1 MRRLFIGE
9 LPNRHLIGLERTFS
23 VEIASKSDVRQMV
36 ISNHAGDSVL
46 FEGSLGDLEDICLV
60 EDVSLEV
67 RGTKGVLRIDLA
79 KDELKQIFR
88 RKRKMQG
95 IPKGEVGSE

>member
-1 MRRLFIGE
+1 M
-9 LPNRHLIGLERTFS
+9 IGLERTFS

-36 ISNHAGDSVL
+36 ISNHVGDSVL
-46 FEGSLGDLEDICLV
+46 FEGTLGDLEDICLV

-79 KDELKQIFR
+79 KDELRQVFR
-88 RKRKMQG
+88 QKRETQETS
-95 IPKGEVGSE
+95 KGGKLE

>member
-1 MRRLFIGE
+1 MSSLEAAIYRGTPDRY
-9 LPNRHLIGLERTFS
+9 LIGLERTFS

-79 KDELKQIFR
+79 KDELKRIFQP
-88 RKRKMQG
+88 KRKTQETPRG
-95 IPKGEVGSE
+95 R